1 MTPGVLAFIGAV
13 VWEQVALS
21 RIFCILGLLIDGL
34 SQIRIQVS
42 KQMVLEVFALSMNK
56 KMHYLSPSAQALELA
71 AESFV
76 CQSPV
81 TFILTFDGFDSD
93 EENQW

>member
-1 MTPGVLAFIGAV
+1 
-13 VWEQVALS
+13 
-21 RIFCILGLLIDGL
+21 
-34 SQIRIQVS
+34 
-42 KQMVLEVFALSMNK
+42 
-56 KMHYLSPSAQALELA
+56 MHYLSPSAQALELA